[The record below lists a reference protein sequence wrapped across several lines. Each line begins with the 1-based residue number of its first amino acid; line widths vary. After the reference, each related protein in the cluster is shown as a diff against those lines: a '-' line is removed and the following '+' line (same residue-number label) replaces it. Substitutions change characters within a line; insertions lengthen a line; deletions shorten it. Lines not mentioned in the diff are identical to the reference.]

1 MQVSWARETASVFPG
16 GYNQEL
22 GLGMDQVPFQK
33 NPSTSQASTSFRWA
47 YFPIGPFFPEAR
59 QTGFFGHTSSPAP
72 ATIQYQSGMGGA
84 LTLLV
89 DHCCNLGVRLQ
100 LPGEAK
106 RLLLPSLSNS
116 VSSFL

>member
-72 ATIQYQSGMGGA
+72 ATIHTVPERDGRSVNSLGGS
-84 LTLLV
+84 LL
-89 DHCCNLGVRLQ
+89 
-100 LPGEAK
+100 
-106 RLLLPSLSNS
+106 
-116 VSSFL
+116 